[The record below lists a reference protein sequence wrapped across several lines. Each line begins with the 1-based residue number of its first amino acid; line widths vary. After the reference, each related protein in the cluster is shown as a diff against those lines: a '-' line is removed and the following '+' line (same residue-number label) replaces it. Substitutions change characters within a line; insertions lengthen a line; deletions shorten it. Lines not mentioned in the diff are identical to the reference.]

1 MHASIR
7 RCQRAITTL
16 ATMMSPMVALPVLML
31 PTMVSST
38 PALAQEFPTRPIRIV
53 VPTAAAG
60 SPDVLARLIA
70 ERLRDRWGQPVVI
83 ENRAGAGQMIGA
95 EAVAKAP
102 ADGYT
107 LLLPTGTY
115 TTSVAI
121 RPTLPFD
128 PMRDLTG
135 VAMVGQGPLML
146 VVHPS
151 LPARN
156 MKELIALARAR
167 PGDLNYATAGTGSII
182 HFAAE
187 ALSVAARIDIT
198 HVPYKSATPAVTDLV
213 GGHVQMMIV
222 SLPSVWPQVKAGR
235 LRALALSTGKRS
247 SFAPEMPVIAET
259 VPGYEAG
266 QWWGMLAPGKTPPD
280 VLRKLNGELNRILAS
295 EDMRP
300 RLADQGAEP
309 VLMSPEAFTDYV
321 RAEIVKWRK
330 IAQDRNI
337 KP

>member
-235 LRALALSTGKRS
+235 LRALALSTGNRS

-309 VLMSPEAFTDYV
+309 VLMSPEAFTEYV

>member
-1 MHASIR
+1 MDPSRPSRVLALTLPLAAAPL
-7 RCQRAITTL
+7 AI
-16 ATMMSPMVALPVLML
+16 AW
-31 PTMVSST
+31 
-38 PALAQEFPTRPIRIV
+38 AQDYPLKPIRIV
-53 VPTAAAG
+53 VPVAPAG
-60 SPDVLARLIA
+60 SPDVLARLLA
-70 ERLRDRWGQPVVI
+70 DRLRDRWGQPVVI

-95 EAVAKAP
+95 ELVAKAAP
-102 ADGYT
+102 DGYT
-107 LLLPTGTY
+107 LFLPTGTY

-128 PMRDLTG
+128 PARDLTG

-151 LPARN
+151 LPART
-156 MKELIALARAR
+156 MRELIKLAKAR
-167 PGDLNYATAGTGSII
+167 PGQINYATAGTGSII

-187 ALSVAARIDIT
+187 ALAADAGIDIV
-198 HVPYKSATPAVTDLV
+198 HVPYKSAAPAVTDLV

-235 LRALALSTGKRS
+235 LRALALSSLKPS
-247 SFAPEMPVIAET
+247 SFAPEIPVIADT

-266 QWWGMLAPGKTPPD
+266 QWWGVLAPGRTPPEI
-280 VLRKLNGELNRILAS
+280 VRKLNGELNRILAS

-309 VLMSPEAFTDYV
+309 RLMTPEAFTEYV
-321 RAEIVKWRK
+321 RLEIGKWRK
-330 IAQDRNI
+330 IAVARNI

>member
-7 RCQRAITTL
+7 RCQRAI
-16 ATMMSPMVALPVLML
+16 ATRAIMMSPMVALPVLVL
-31 PTMVSST
+31 LTMVSSPPT
-38 PALAQEFPTRPIRIV
+38 LAQEFPARPIRIV

-151 LPARN
+151 LPARD

-187 ALSVAARIDIT
+187 ALSDAARITIT

-280 VLRKLNGELNRILAS
+280 VLRKLNGELNRILSS

-309 VLMSPEAFTDYV
+309 VLMSPEVFTEYV

>member
-16 ATMMSPMVALPVLML
+16 ATMMSPIVALPVLML

-83 ENRAGAGQMIGA
+83 ENRAGAAQMIGA

-128 PMRDLTG
+128 PIRDLTG

-309 VLMSPEAFTDYV
+309 VLMSPEAFTEYV

>member
-7 RCQRAITTL
+7 RRQRAITTL
-16 ATMMSPMVALPVLML
+16 ATLMSPMVALPVLTL

-38 PALAQEFPTRPIRIV
+38 PALAQEFPTRPIRII

-309 VLMSPEAFTDYV
+309 VLMSPEAFTEYV
-321 RAEIVKWRK
+321 RAEITKWRK

>member
-7 RCQRAITTL
+7 RRQRAITTL
-16 ATMMSPMVALPVLML
+16 ATLMSPMVALPVLTL

-38 PALAQEFPTRPIRIV
+38 PALAQEFPTRPIRII

-309 VLMSPEAFTDYV
+309 VLMSPEAFTEYV

>member
-1 MHASIR
+1 MRISV
-7 RCQRAITTL
+7 
-16 ATMMSPMVALPVLML
+16 SSGVLML
-31 PTMVSST
+31 AVLVPLSSR
-38 PALAQEFPTRPIRIV
+38 AQEYPTKPIRIV
-53 VPTAAAG
+53 VPTAPAG
-60 SPDVLARLIA
+60 SPDVLARLLA
-70 ERLRDRWGQPVVI
+70 DRLRDRWGQPVVI

-95 EAVAKAP
+95 ELVAKAAP
-102 ADGYT
+102 DGYT

-121 RPTLPFD
+121 RASLPFD
-128 PMRDLTG
+128 PLRDLIG

-151 LPARN
+151 LPV
-156 MKELIALARAR
+156 KSVKDLIALAKSR
-167 PGDLNYATAGTGSII
+167 PGELNYGTAGTGSII

-187 ALSVAARIDIT
+187 AFASAADINIT
-198 HVPYKSATPAVTDLV
+198 HVPYKSATPAVTDLI
-213 GGHVQMMIV
+213 GGHVQLMIV

-235 LRALALSTGKRS
+235 LRALALSTAKRS
-247 SFAPEMPVIAET
+247 SFAPEMPVIADT

-266 QWWGMLAPGKTPPD
+266 QWWGVLAPGKSPPD
-280 VLRKLNGELNRILAS
+280 VVRKLNGELNRILAS

-309 VLMSPEAFTDYV
+309 LLMSPEAFTEYV

-330 IAQDRNI
+330 IAQVRNI

>member
-1 MHASIR
+1 MHASMR

-31 PTMVSST
+31 STMVSSS

-309 VLMSPEAFTDYV
+309 VLMSPEAFTEYV

>member
-1 MHASIR
+1 
-7 RCQRAITTL
+7 
-16 ATMMSPMVALPVLML
+16 MSDRMTAVRTGCAFLLLLGAVSVQAQSFPSRPVRMV
-31 PTMVSST
+31 T
-38 PALAQEFPTRPIRIV
+38 PFAPGGGTDIIARQF
-53 VPTAAAG
+53 A
-60 SPDVLARLIA
+60 ARLG
-70 ERLRDRWGQPVVI
+70 ESLGQTVAVD
-83 ENRAGAGQMIGA
+83 NRAGAGGNVGA
-95 EAVAKAP
+95 EIVAKAP

-309 VLMSPEAFTDYV
+309 VLMSPEAFTEYV

>member
-16 ATMMSPMVALPVLML
+16 AAMMSPIVALPVLML

-38 PALAQEFPTRPIRIV
+38 PALAQEFPTRPIRII

-309 VLMSPEAFTDYV
+309 VLMSPEAFTEYV